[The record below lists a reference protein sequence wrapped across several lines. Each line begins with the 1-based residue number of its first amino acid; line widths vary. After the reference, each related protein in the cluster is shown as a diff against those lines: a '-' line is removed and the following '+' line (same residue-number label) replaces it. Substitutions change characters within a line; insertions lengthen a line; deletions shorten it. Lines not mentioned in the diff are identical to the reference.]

1 MFIADLFEARVQKVV
16 VIMPGGFHPFH
27 TGHLSLYN
35 SALKAFPKA
44 DVFVAATNDTKSRP
58 FPYEIKQELAGLA
71 GVPPERF
78 VQVKIPFAAREITDH
93 YDPETTALV
102 FVRSEKDRNEP
113 PQPAKIDPATGKL
126 PLVTRGPRKG
136 QPVSDYLQF
145 FTSVKNLQPMSQHS
159 YIAYLPTVEFAGG
172 ITSATEI
179 RTAWANGDAAA
190 HAQIAKTLY
199 PKNPQRAMQ
208 LLASALNEGVAEAND
223 RDFVSFMNKSLGDR
237 VDAPKASNTNAPDWY
252 RNAPVHDLD
261 SVKGGW
267 GKALRWGL
275 GVLKRLSP
283 DQKIKLAA
291 RGEDGVTDWLTDLA
305 IKKGLAMDYNI
316 PDQDHTQFQF
326 AQEDV
331 TECQDYLA
339 DVFHDPNIT
348 SWLDVIQQNEGV
360 AEASGVIATKAQAK
374 DPRYSMSLTKD
385 VRPGQIEKNL
395 RAFRL

>member
-1 MFIADLFEARVQKVV
+1 MFIADLFEAKVQKIVV
-16 VIMPGGFHPFH
+16 VMPGGFHPFH
-27 TGHLSLYN
+27 TGHLSLYS
-35 SALKAFPKA
+35 SAVKAFPGA
-44 DVFVAATNDTKSRP
+44 DVYVAATNDTKARP
-58 FPYEIKQELAGLA
+58 FPFEIKQELATIA
-71 GVPPERF
+71 GVPEGHF
-78 VQVKIPFAAREITDH
+78 VQVKSPFQAREITSQ

-113 PQPAKIDPATGKL
+113 PQAGGVKKNGEPA
-126 PLVTRGPRKG
+126 
-136 QPVSDYLQF
+136 YLQPIA
-145 FTSVKNLQPMSQHS
+145 TKLDPRSRHGYM
-159 YIAYLPTVEFAGG
+159 AYLPTVEFAGG
-172 ITSATEI
+172 ITSATQI
-179 RTAWANGDAAA
+179 RNAWANGDAAA
-190 HAQIAKTLY
+190 HAKIAKTLY
-199 PKNPQRAMQ
+199 PKNPRRAQQ
-208 LLASALNEGVAEAND
+208 LLGAAMNEGVNEAD
-223 RDFVSFMNKSLGDR
+223 DQDFVSFMNKSLGDR

-374 DPRYSMSLTKD
+374 DPRYSMSLTTD

>member
-126 PLVTRGPRKG
+126 PLVTRGPRNG

-179 RTAWANGDAAA
+179 RDAWANGDEAA
-190 HAQIAKTLY
+190 HEQIAKTLY
-199 PKNPQRAMQ
+199 PKNPRRAMQ
-208 LLASALNEGVAEAND
+208 LLGSAL
-223 RDFVSFMNKSLGDR
+223 S
-237 VDAPKASNTNAPDWY
+237 
-252 RNAPVHDLD
+252 
-261 SVKGGW
+261 
-267 GKALRWGL
+267 
-275 GVLKRLSP
+275 
-283 DQKIKLAA
+283 
-291 RGEDGVTDWLTDLA
+291 
-305 IKKGLAMDYNI
+305 
-316 PDQDHTQFQF
+316 
-326 AQEDV
+326 
-331 TECQDYLA
+331 
-339 DVFHDPNIT
+339 
-348 SWLDVIQQNEGV
+348 
-360 AEASGVIATKAQAK
+360 
-374 DPRYSMSLTKD
+374 
-385 VRPGQIEKNL
+385 
-395 RAFRL
+395 